1 MNVIKKLFIAVI
13 IVMAASAAF
22 AQDSMTMKQLRYSIW
37 PEYDKS
43 DVLIIYSGKFVN
55 DTGKPFN
62 GKLAYYI
69 PKGAKINM
77 LCETEKGMLCQ
88 RYIVEDAGEYSRVV
102 WRPSRT
108 IAPGEEFPVMF
119 EYYVDYFDE
128 TVSQRRFTDILRA
141 PFPVNNLTVEVKKP
155 AGAENFQMNPASQWS
170 QMNGEFENF
179 YVSYQNVSVSEEI
192 PIQVEYTRNNSAPS
206 VQKTAGGN
214 SQVAQTA
221 NAASVNNKMIVVVAL
236 FFTAMAAVIIF
247 ITRKPSNAKNLEISP
262 KTESKKQVKKEKEK
276 IRKMLLDG
284 KISEDTYKQL
294 MKDLGD

>member
-1 MNVIKKLFIAVI
+1 MNVIKKLFIAAI

-69 PKGAKINM
+69 PKGSKINM

-88 RYIVEDAGEYSRVV
+88 RYIVEDAGKYSRVV

-128 TVSQRRFTDILRA
+128 TVSQRKFTDIFRA
-141 PFPVNNLTVEVKKP
+141 PFPVKDLTVEVRKP
-155 AGAENFQMNPASQWS
+155 AGAENFQMKPASQWS
-170 QMNGEFENF
+170 QMNGDFENF
-179 YVSYQNVSVSEEI
+179 YVSYQNVAVSEEI
-192 PIQVEYTRNNSAPS
+192 PVQVEYTRNTSAPS

-214 SQVAQTA
+214 SQATQTA
-221 NAASVNNKMIVVVAL
+221 STSSVNNKMIVVVAL

-247 ITRKPSNAKNLEISP
+247 ITRKPTTAKDSQKSQN
-262 KTESKKQVKKEKEK
+262 TQGNKQIKKEKER

-294 MKDLGD
+294 MKDMEG